1 MIKYIICKMKKI
13 KIYKI
18 NKKDSNSFLNIYV
31 EYRISVRVSI
41 CILLSFG

>member
-18 NKKDSNSFLNIYV
+18 NTKDSNSFLNI

-41 CILLSFG
+41 CIILSFG

>member
-18 NKKDSNSFLNIYV
+18 NKKDSNSVLNI

-41 CILLSFG
+41 CIILSFG